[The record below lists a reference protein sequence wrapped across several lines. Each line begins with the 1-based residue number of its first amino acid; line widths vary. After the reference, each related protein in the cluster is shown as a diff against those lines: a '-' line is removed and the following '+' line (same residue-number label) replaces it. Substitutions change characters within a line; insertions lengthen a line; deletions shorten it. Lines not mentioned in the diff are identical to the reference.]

1 MKNTYLEIQGNQKL
15 ASYTVTEA
23 VHQEKKHLI
32 VPVVMIV
39 EGVLNGSHG
48 PLLHLAEDFGKIPE
62 SWNGIPVV
70 INHPEEEG
78 HSISANSPE
87 VIERQ
92 SVGVIYN
99 ARMDSNRLLAE
110 CWLGSEK
117 LGKVS
122 SDTLIAVNEGKT
134 IEVSVGVY
142 TEDESIAGE
151 WNGIK
156 YNAIARNHRPD
167 HLALLPGGIGAC
179 SVENGCG
186 IRVNQNKKGGKRV
199 DKKEAIDL
207 LKGLGQK
214 IYEVG
219 VNMAVGMKEKLDLL
233 YSLVRSLNSPDTW
246 HYLTEAYDT
255 YLIYSIETGGIEKT
269 YKRNY
274 QMNLLNGVPE
284 FVGDPIEVVRKVEYD
299 EIEVNTNINFKRTK
313 GKGMSKEGCVP
324 CIEKKVNELIANTAT
339 PFTEVDR
346 GWLEKFSETDLNAM
360 YPTVVPPVVNK
371 LSDDDLAALT
381 FGKAELAKKKAAMI
395 AEIQANCAAGVWDMA
410 ELTTMSESFLEK
422 ISKSTRKEQSSS
434 VDYSL
439 SGNANFT
446 VNTNRGGVQPL
457 LPNV

>member
-48 PLLHLAEDFGKIPE
+48 PLLHLAQDFGKIPE

-186 IRVNQNKKGGKRV
+186 IRVNQNK
-199 DKKEAIDL
+199 
-207 LKGLGQK
+207 
-214 IYEVG
+214 
-219 VNMAVGMKEKLDLL
+219 NKLDDKHLNPIP
-233 YSLVRSLNSPDTW
+233 LV
-246 HYLTEAYDT
+246 
-255 YLIYSIETGGIEKT
+255 
-269 YKRNY
+269 
-274 QMNLLNGVPE
+274 
-284 FVGDPIEVVRKVEYD
+284 
-299 EIEVNTNINFKRTK
+299 
-313 GKGMSKEGCVP
+313 
-324 CIEKKVNELIANTAT
+324 
-339 PFTEVDR
+339 
-346 GWLEKFSETDLNAM
+346 
-360 YPTVVPPVVNK
+360 
-371 LSDDDLAALT
+371 
-381 FGKAELAKKKAAMI
+381 
-395 AEIQANCAAGVWDMA
+395 
-410 ELTTMSESFLEK
+410 
-422 ISKSTRKEQSSS
+422 
-434 VDYSL
+434 
-439 SGNANFT
+439 
-446 VNTNRGGVQPL
+446 
-457 LPNV
+457 